1 MKFVGELTEE
11 EKATLRS
18 GQSEGPGARFRHR
31 SQALLLSNRGYRLD
45 QLADIFEVDRDTV
58 SGWID
63 AWEKQGIRGLYD
75 APRTGRP
82 TIYTEAEQQQLR
94 EWIEEEPRQIK
105 RAQSR
110 LEATTGKASSKKTL
124 KRILKK
130 TVTAGNDAA
139 VR

>member
-31 SQALLLSNRGYRLD
+31 SQALLLSSRGYRLD

-63 AWEKQGIRGLYD
+63 EVDPKSRPIFDKFKEK
-75 APRTGRP
+75 
-82 TIYTEAEQQQLR
+82 
-94 EWIEEEPRQIK
+94 
-105 RAQSR
+105 
-110 LEATTGKASSKKTL
+110 
-124 KRILKK
+124 
-130 TVTAGNDAA
+130 
-139 VR
+139 